1 MNVASLVGVVAAAY
15 LREELQADT
24 GALQSTARYVLN
36 LSAEQVAAVAR
47 TVLADPFLSDRID
60 IKLPISLVSGQG
72 LPEETL
78 TTESATFYRNADCP
92 KAAYLLAEHEH
103 GEDASIRE
111 IAKLGPPELLE
122 RIDLWV
128 REASKGLPIA
138 QEQQKW
144 WEKALI
150 GLRDLRI
157 VSIDRFA
164 AYILRTRREND
175 EAGRPII
182 DALGAAMPALRLPN
196 DPACFG
202 SLKERQ
208 RGHASAWKQQ
218 FNNAHKRRAGLLLK
232 QTSSQLLLSE
242 EDLRNAFEK
251 VAHQIPNACHPALEA
266 FIEAPSGWNAQAE
279 ALAEHDWEQIKP
291 IFDGLQREKFNL
303 GKNTLE
309 YFGELEEGKLD
320 DEEREYLK
328 LLSKRS
334 EKIDEDT
341 DFYEAHRSEI
351 KDDKKLKSAW
361 DRFVYGRP
369 IEKTDFI
376 AGICAVMEPLY
387 NRMPPGDQRKLK
399 IKCESATKRDLR
411 SLNYEAGLYFAHRYA
426 GLRRL
431 FGGIIDWDVGDLF
444 EFDRLVTDWKKGDKT
459 KNKLNT
465 STAKPA
471 LQLKFVVELET
482 TTDGDSIQKHS
493 TQLIWRYNPSCVASQ
508 LVDDWWRLTQNPF
521 TACRTQREFTADKS
535 IDLANVKTFMPAF
548 DRDRGSF
555 VPTAKPD
562 RNLDTLWRRNLKECV
577 DQAYLSALDAKALEE
592 AFTTFECAYKLAIGD
607 FSAKGGGA
615 DSVLNQTTAYAALL
629 ERVLTLA
636 KGDRNR
642 DKLLK
647 PLLMIG
653 VAPVDG
659 GRPAAVVAPWH
670 PMRLAA
676 IWRKS
681 KLAVDLV
688 SQVLGSIEA
697 EGDPKLF
704 FRDIA
709 HDFEHALYP
718 EIVPI
723 WTNDGPQLLTV
734 SDVVADYSLHEPSVA
749 DPKGENDTNE
759 SPAEGSSCVHDLVKR
774 YLALQPHER
783 SNMSVVLFNCD
794 SARLPQAV
802 VAKIGGMQDDDDD
815 VRCQVLLR
823 HIESQKLRNIYCS
836 ILSSEATADAYSA
849 SEASQDFMAR
859 LRISVIA
866 DQAPSPNPKDGHPYD
881 IVFSQ
886 DVISRH
892 SQVEWYL
899 EQSEPA
905 DIHTLLPSRWSRR
918 RPAARDDLKSAVFL
932 CCPVQSAEGWAY
944 VSAVA
949 SVFKGDRD
957 ETTAKRLV
965 PVRQLDFADG
975 RTKRIF
981 EETHDLGNWV
991 VNFDELLDRRQLMN
1005 HQVRVIRYKQL
1016 STQGRNLIIS
1026 SRAPMTLL
1034 RSMIVSRLKEL
1045 QLPLT
1050 DAEVRTLADRLIDDA
1065 NDVSGDIVLRAAT
1078 CGQSAS
1084 ELLGIVL
1091 SRRILRDDLGTD
1103 QLIGWYFLDDYASWL
1118 GQREQQIADLLAI
1131 CPQVADD
1138 GTLRITLAVS
1148 EAKYVEIESLA
1159 AKRKESQKQLRDTL
1173 ERLED
1178 AVFGDPERLDRQSWL
1193 ARLADLMLDGIR
1205 VPAARGI
1212 DLGEWRR
1219 AMREGRC
1226 EVHLKGLSHVFIPTS
1241 FDLDDPTIATEVADA
1256 RDAYQE
1262 IIGRKPL
1269 KQLLMAYWHDQSTA
1283 DVRRGMG
1290 FYHMDFEPT
1299 WRAPGSGVALLRSA
1313 YGAPVRQP
1321 ESRPALS
1328 DPEPTPEE
1336 PAEMQAGTSI
1346 EILLPTPAP
1355 SSNASLLVD
1364 SSPSQAQ
1371 AHWAYSEIGDV
1382 IASVLHLAPIPPQEE
1397 EWLKQTAFSTRSALQ
1412 QLQLQAKLI
1421 DSALTPNSAL
1431 LKFAG
1436 NANLTVEQVLK
1447 KRSELLTTYGLNV
1460 ISIRPEPGAVLI
1472 AVERPKRQ
1480 TIDIRA
1486 LWADWSPASDGW
1498 GNQELMIAVQENSGA
1513 PLFLS
1518 PGKNHAPHTL
1528 IAGSTGSGKSVLL
1541 QNIILGIAAT
1551 NTPEQARIVLID
1563 PKQGVDY
1570 FAFDRLP
1577 HIDEGVIDDQL
1588 SATQR
1593 LEELVAEMDRR
1604 YIRFKERRV
1613 ANLAGYNAKVAVD
1626 DRLPVIWLIHDEF
1639 AEWMLTED
1647 YKDAVSAI
1655 VQRLGVKAR
1664 AAGIYLIFAAQ
1675 RPDANVMPMQLRSN
1689 LGNRLILRVDSE
1701 GTSEIALGEKGA
1713 ERLLGKGHLLAKL
1726 EGERGL
1732 IYAQVPFVDIE
1743 FVETLVTKMLKER
1756 TVA

>member
-1 MNVASLVGVVAAAY
+1 MNVASLVGAVAAAY

-24 GALQSTARYVLN
+24 GAVQSTARYVLN

-47 TVLADPFLSDRID
+47 AVLADPFLKERID

-72 LPEETL
+72 LPDETL

-138 QEQQKW
+138 QEQQRW
-144 WEKALI
+144 WEKALT

-164 AYILRTRREND
+164 VYILRTRRETE

-218 FNNAHKRRAGLLLK
+218 FNNAHKRRSGLLLK

-251 VAHQIPNACHPALEA
+251 VAHQIPNACHPAIEA
-266 FIEAPSGWNAQAE
+266 FIAAPSGWNAQAE
-279 ALAEHDWEQIKP
+279 ALADQDWEQIKP

-309 YFGELEEGKLD
+309 YFSELEEDKLE

-369 IEKTDFI
+369 IETSDFI

-387 NRMPPGDQRKLK
+387 NRMPSGDQRKLK

-431 FGGIIDWDVGDLF
+431 FGGMIDWDVGDLF
-444 EFDRLVTDWKKGDKT
+444 EFDKLVSDWKKGDKA

-471 LQLKFVVELET
+471 LQLRFVVELET
-482 TTDGDSIQKHS
+482 TTDEDSIQKHS
-493 TQLIWRYNPSCVASQ
+493 TQLIWRYNPSSVASQ
-508 LVDDWWRLTQNPF
+508 LVDDWGRLTQNPF
-521 TACRTQREFTADKS
+521 TACRTQREFTAEKS

-555 VPTAKPD
+555 VPAAKPD
-562 RNLDTLWRRNLKECV
+562 RNLDALWRKNLKECV
-577 DQAYLSALDAKALEE
+577 DQVYLSAQDAKTLVDVFA
-592 AFTTFECAYKLAIGD
+592 TFESAYKLAIVD
-607 FSAKGGGA
+607 FSTKGGGA

-629 ERVLTLA
+629 EAVLTLA

-653 VAPVDG
+653 VAPIDG

-688 SQVLGSIEA
+688 SQILGSIEA

-723 WTNDGPQLLTV
+723 WTNDGPQFLTI
-734 SDVVADYSLHEPSVA
+734 SDVVADYSLHEPPVA

-774 YLALQPHER
+774 YLTLQPHER
-783 SNMSVVLFNCD
+783 SNLSVVLFNCD

-802 VAKIGGMQDDDDD
+802 VTKIGGMQDDEGD

-866 DQAPSPNPKDGHPYD
+866 DQAPPPNPKDGHPYD

-892 SQVEWYL
+892 AQLEWYL

-905 DIHTLLPSRWSRR
+905 DIRTLLPSRWSRR

-932 CCPVQSAEGWAY
+932 CCPIQSAEGWAY
-944 VSAVA
+944 ISAVA
-949 SVFKGDRD
+949 SIFKGDRD
-957 ETTAKRLV
+957 ESTSKRLL

-1005 HQVRVIRYKQL
+1005 HQVRVIRYKQI
-1016 STQGRNLIIS
+1016 STQGRNLVIS

-1034 RSMIVSRLKEL
+1034 RSMIMSRIRAL

-1084 ELLGIVL
+1084 ELMGIVL
-1091 SRRILRDDLGTD
+1091 SRRMLRDDLGTD

-1131 CPQVADD
+1131 CPQVAED

-1178 AVFGDPERLDRQSWL
+1178 AIFGDPERLDRQSWL

-1205 VPAARGI
+1205 IPAARGI

-1226 EVHLKGLSHVFIPTS
+1226 EVNLKGLSHVFVPTS
-1241 FDLDDPTIATEVADA
+1241 SDADDPTIATEVADA
-1256 RDAYQE
+1256 RNAYQE
-1262 IIGRKPL
+1262 IIGRKAL
-1269 KQLLMAYWHDQSTA
+1269 KQLLMAYWHNQNTA
-1283 DVRRGMG
+1283 DVRRSMD
-1290 FYHMDFEPT
+1290 FFHMDFEPT
-1299 WRAPGSGVALLRSA
+1299 WRVPGSGVALLH
-1313 YGAPVRQP
+1313 GAFRAHVRK
-1321 ESRPALS
+1321 PAS
-1328 DPEPTPEE
+1328 PPPPPIPEPTLKT
-1336 PAEMQAGTSI
+1336 PAEMPTKPSI
-1346 EILLPTPAP
+1346 ENSPSVP
-1355 SSNASLLVD
+1355 SSGHSAPLPIDL
-1364 SSPSQAQ
+1364 SSVQTPP
-1371 AHWAYSEIGDV
+1371 HWAYSV
-1382 IASVLHLAPIPPQEE
+1382 IAEFVAPAAYAAPISPEDE
-1397 EWLKQTAFSTRSALQ
+1397 EWLKQIAFSTRGALQ
-1412 QLQLQAKLI
+1412 QLQLQAKSI
-1421 DSALTPNSAL
+1421 GSALTPNSAL
-1431 LKFAG
+1431 LRFAG

-1460 ISIRPEPGAVLI
+1460 ISVRPEPGAVII

-1480 TIDIRA
+1480 TIDIRS
-1486 LWADWSPASDGW
+1486 LWSGWTPASSGW
-1498 GNQELMIAVQENSGA
+1498 GNQELMIAVQENSGD

-1518 PGKNHAPHTL
+1518 PGKDHAPHTL
-1528 IAGSTGSGKSVLL
+1528 IAGSTGSGKSVLM

-1551 NTPEQARIVLID
+1551 NTPEQAKIVLID

-1577 HIDEGVIDDQL
+1577 HIDGGVIDDQL
-1588 SATQR
+1588 TATQR

-1604 YIRFKERRV
+1604 YTLFKEKRV
-1613 ANLAGYNAKVAVD
+1613 SNLTAYNAKVAVN

-1647 YKDAVSAI
+1647 YKDAVSSI

-1726 EGERGL
+1726 EGERGG

-1743 FVETLVTKMLKER
+1743 FVEMLITKMLKER
-1756 TVA
+1756 AAS

>member
-1 MNVASLVGVVAAAY
+1 MNVASLVGAVAAAY
-15 LREELQADT
+15 LREELQADM
-24 GALQSTARYVLN
+24 GAVQSTARYVLN

-47 TVLADPFLSDRID
+47 AVLADPFLNDRID
-60 IKLPISLVSGQG
+60 IKLPISLVNGQG
-72 LPEETL
+72 LPAEIL
-78 TTESATFYRNADCP
+78 TTESATFYRNADCQ
-92 KAAYLLAEHEH
+92 KSAYLLAEHEH

-111 IAKLGPPELLE
+111 VARLGPPELLE
-122 RIDLWV
+122 RMDLWV
-128 REASKGLPIA
+128 REASKSLPIA
-138 QEQQKW
+138 QEQQRW
-144 WEKALI
+144 WEKSLT

-164 AYILRTRREND
+164 AYILRTRHEN
-175 EAGRPII
+175 EQAGRPII

-218 FNNAHKRRAGLLLK
+218 FNNAHKRRSGLLLK

-251 VAHQIPNACHPALEA
+251 VAHQIPNECHPTIEA
-266 FIEAPSGWNAQAE
+266 FIGAPSGWNAQAE
-279 ALAEHDWEQIKP
+279 ALAEQDWEQIKP

-303 GKNTLE
+303 GKDTLE
-309 YFGELEEGKLD
+309 FFSELEEDKLEE
-320 DEEREYLK
+320 EEREYLK

-341 DFYEAHRSEI
+341 EFYEAHRSEI

-369 IEKTDFI
+369 IETTDFI

-431 FGGIIDWDVGDLF
+431 FSLMIEWDVGDLF
-444 EFDRLVTDWKKGDKT
+444 EFDKLVSDWKKGDKA

-493 TQLIWRYNPSCVASQ
+493 TQLIWRYSPSCVASQ
-508 LVDDWWRLTQNPF
+508 LVDDWGRLIQHPF
-521 TACRTQREFTADKS
+521 TACRTQREFTADKT

-555 VPTAKPD
+555 VPTPKPE
-562 RNLDTLWRRNLKECV
+562 RNLEALWRKNLKECV
-577 DQAYLSALDAKALEE
+577 DQAYLSAQDAKTLGE
-592 AFTTFECAYKLAIGD
+592 AFTAFESAYKLAIVD
-607 FSAKGGGA
+607 FSTKGGCS
-615 DSVLNQTTAYAALL
+615 DSIIDQTKAYSKLL
-629 ERVLTLA
+629 EAVLTLA

-653 VAPVDG
+653 VAPIDG

-688 SQVLGSIEA
+688 RQVLGSFEA

-704 FRDIA
+704 FRDLI
-709 HDFEHALYP
+709 HDFEHAFYP

-723 WTNDGPQLLTV
+723 WTNDGPQLLAV
-734 SDVVADYSLHEPSVA
+734 SDVVADYSLHEPPVA
-749 DPKGENDTNE
+749 DQKGENDTNE
-759 SPAEGSSCVHDLVKR
+759 SPTEGSACVHDLVKR

-783 SNMSVVLFNCD
+783 SNLSVVLFNCD

-802 VAKIGGMQDDDDD
+802 VTKIGGMQDDEDD

-836 ILSSEATADAYSA
+836 ILSAETTADAYSA

-866 DQAPSPNPKDGHPYD
+866 DQAPPPNPKDGCPYD

-892 SQVEWYL
+892 AQLEWHL
-899 EQSEPA
+899 EQGDPA

-932 CCPVQSAEGWAY
+932 CCPVQSMEGWAY
-944 VSAVA
+944 ISAVA
-949 SVFKGDRD
+949 TIFKGDRD
-957 ETTAKRLV
+957 ESTTRRLL

-1005 HQVRVIRYKQL
+1005 HQVRVIRYKQI

-1034 RSMIVSRLKEL
+1034 RSMIMSRLKVL

-1050 DAEVRTLADRLIDDA
+1050 DAELRTLADRLIDDA

-1084 ELLGIVL
+1084 ELMGVVL
-1091 SRRILRDDLGTD
+1091 SRRMLRDDLGAD

-1131 CPQVADD
+1131 SPLVTED

-1148 EAKYVEIESLA
+1148 EAKYVEIESLT

-1178 AVFGDPERLDRQSWL
+1178 AIFGDPERLDRQSWL

-1226 EVHLKGLSHVFIPTS
+1226 EVNIKGLSHVFVPTAS
-1241 FDLDDPTIATEVADA
+1241 DSDDPTIATEVPDA
-1256 RDAYQE
+1256 RNAYQE
-1262 IIGRKPL
+1262 IIGRKAL
-1269 KQLLMAYWHDQSTA
+1269 KQLLMAYWQNQSTA
-1283 DVRRGMG
+1283 DVRRGLD
-1290 FYHMDFEPT
+1290 FYHMDFQPT
-1299 WRAPGSGVALLRSA
+1299 WRAPGSGVELLRDA
-1313 YGAPVRQP
+1313 YPAPVRTP
-1321 ESRPALS
+1321 AFRPALPV
-1328 DPEPTPEE
+1328 PEQMAEKATEI
-1336 PAEMQAGTSI
+1336 PAKPSI
-1346 EILLPTPAP
+1346 ENISTTPALDQSATLPIDP
-1355 SSNASLLVD
+1355 S
-1364 SSPSQAQ
+1364 PTQAK
-1371 AHWAYSEIGDV
+1371 AHWANSA
-1382 IASVLHLAPIPPQEE
+1382 IADFIAPAAYTAPIVPEDE

-1431 LKFAG
+1431 LRFAG

-1447 KRSELLTTYGLNV
+1447 KRSELLTTYGLNI
-1460 ISIRPEPGAVLI
+1460 ISVRPEPGAVII

-1480 TIDIRA
+1480 TIDIRS
-1486 LWADWSPASDGW
+1486 LWADWSPASNGW
-1498 GNQELMIAVQENSGA
+1498 GNQQLMIAVQENSGD

-1518 PGKNHAPHTL
+1518 PGKDHAPHTL
-1528 IAGSTGSGKSVLL
+1528 IAGSTGSGKSVLM

-1551 NTPEQARIVLID
+1551 NTPEQAKIILID

-1570 FAFDRLP
+1570 FAFDKLP
-1577 HIDEGVIDDQL
+1577 HIDGGIIDDQL

-1604 YIRFKERRV
+1604 YILFKETRV
-1613 ANLAGYNAKVAVD
+1613 SNLASYNAKVAVN

-1664 AAGIYLIFAAQ
+1664 AAGIHLIFAAQ

-1732 IYAQVPFVDIE
+1732 VYAQVPFVDIE
-1743 FVETLVTKMLKER
+1743 CVEALIKNMLIEKM
-1756 TVA
+1756 AA